1 MEKGRT
7 TISRANRLILP
18 VSSVPIHLNIFK
30 TSRAYKLRI
39 ENRTSQLETPAN
51 AARYVGLPFYR
62 LSPPKFQDVHRIG
75 TKPLRPPQLRR
86 EKKHHLGYIHPH
98 HQPTSPIKTN
108 HTTQPT
114 AMATTASKPT
124 KLPVTVDK
132 PTPYT
137 FDLGLLLA
145 NDPNP
150 VAIPP
155 STNRAALETHL
166 ASVARDGAQ
175 VLINQLL
182 TTCAINSTPAGVLL
196 TLPPPQTALPR
207 EKPVPAP
214 KAETKWSAFAK
225 RRGIKPK
232 TREQRRN
239 QQYNE
244 STGEFERRWGYK
256 GANKAGQDD
265 AIIEVSAAQEAQRKE
280 GTSVRGD
287 KRREIREKVKRNERR
302 MRKNQRNAEGRK

>member
-1 MEKGRT
+1 
-7 TISRANRLILP
+7 
-18 VSSVPIHLNIFK
+18 
-30 TSRAYKLRI
+30 
-39 ENRTSQLETPAN
+39 
-51 AARYVGLPFYR
+51 
-62 LSPPKFQDVHRIG
+62 
-75 TKPLRPPQLRR
+75 
-86 EKKHHLGYIHPH
+86 
-98 HQPTSPIKTN
+98 
-108 HTTQPT
+108 
-114 AMATTASKPT
+114 MATTTSKPA

-155 STNRAALETHL
+155 SAITTDRAALETHL

-182 TTCAINSTPAGVLL
+182 TTCAISSTPAGVLL

-207 EKPVPAP
+207 EKPVPQP

-244 STGEFERRWGYK
+244 DTGEFERKWGYK

-265 AIIEVSAAQEAQRKE
+265 AIIEVSAEKEARRKE

>member
-1 MEKGRT
+1 MSTAAQK
-7 TISRANRLILP
+7 P
-18 VSSVPIHLNIFK
+18 V
-30 TSRAYKLRI
+30 
-39 ENRTSQLETPAN
+39 
-51 AARYVGLPFYR
+51 
-62 LSPPKFQDVHRIG
+62 
-75 TKPLRPPQLRR
+75 
-86 EKKHHLGYIHPH
+86 
-98 HQPTSPIKTN
+98 
-108 HTTQPT
+108 
-114 AMATTASKPT
+114 

-150 VAIPP
+150 VAVPRGSSTSDP
-155 STNRAALETHL
+155 SVLEAHL

-182 TTCAINSTPAGVLL
+182 TTCAITSSQAGVLL
-196 TLPPPQTALPR
+196 TLPPAQTPLPR

-244 STGEFERRWGYK
+244 ATGEFERKWGYK

-265 AIIEVSAAQEAQRKE
+265 AIIEVSAAKEAERKE

-287 KRREIREKVKRNERR
+287 KRREIREKVKRNDRR
-302 MRKNQRNAEGRK
+302 MRRNQRNAEGRK

>member
-1 MEKGRT
+1 
-7 TISRANRLILP
+7 
-18 VSSVPIHLNIFK
+18 
-30 TSRAYKLRI
+30 
-39 ENRTSQLETPAN
+39 
-51 AARYVGLPFYR
+51 
-62 LSPPKFQDVHRIG
+62 
-75 TKPLRPPQLRR
+75 
-86 EKKHHLGYIHPH
+86 
-98 HQPTSPIKTN
+98 
-108 HTTQPT
+108 
-114 AMATTASKPT
+114 MATTAQKPA

-132 PTPYT
+132 PTPYN

-150 VAIPP
+150 VAIP
-155 STNRAALETHL
+155 TTTANLESHL
-166 ASVARDGAQ
+166 AQVGRDGAQ

-182 TTCAINSTPAGVLL
+182 TTCAITSTPAGVLL
-196 TLPPPQTALPR
+196 SLPPTTTPLPR

-214 KAETKWSAFAK
+214 KPETKWSAFAK

-239 QQYNE
+239 QQYNDK
-244 STGEFERRWGYK
+244 TGEFERKWGYK

-265 AIIEVSAAQEAQRKE
+265 AIIEVKAKDEAERMEK

-302 MRKNQRNAEGRK
+302 ERKNQRHAEGRK

>member
-1 MEKGRT
+1 MSTDAQK
-7 TISRANRLILP
+7 
-18 VSSVPIHLNIFK
+18 
-30 TSRAYKLRI
+30 
-39 ENRTSQLETPAN
+39 
-51 AARYVGLPFYR
+51 
-62 LSPPKFQDVHRIG
+62 PP
-75 TKPLRPPQLRR
+75 
-86 EKKHHLGYIHPH
+86 
-98 HQPTSPIKTN
+98 
-108 HTTQPT
+108 
-114 AMATTASKPT
+114 

-150 VAIPP
+150 VAAPRTSDP
-155 STNRAALETHL
+155 AVLEAHL

-182 TTCAINSTPAGVLL
+182 TTCAISSTPQGVLL
-196 TLPPPQTALPR
+196 SLPPPQTPLPR
-207 EKPVPAP
+207 EKPVPTP
-214 KAETKWSAFAK
+214 KPETKWAAFAK

-239 QQYNE
+239 LQYNE
-244 STGEFERRWGYK
+244 ATGEWERRWGYK

-265 AIIEVSAAQEAQRKE
+265 PIIELDPKKEAARPE

-287 KRREIREKVKRNERR
+287 KRREIRERIKRNERR
-302 MRKNQRNAEGRK
+302 MRRNLRRAAEGK

>member
-1 MEKGRT
+1 MST
-7 TISRANRLILP
+7 T
-18 VSSVPIHLNIFK
+18 
-30 TSRAYKLRI
+30 
-39 ENRTSQLETPAN
+39 
-51 AARYVGLPFYR
+51 
-62 LSPPKFQDVHRIG
+62 
-75 TKPLRPPQLRR
+75 
-86 EKKHHLGYIHPH
+86 
-98 HQPTSPIKTN
+98 
-108 HTTQPT
+108 TTQ
-114 AMATTASKPT
+114 KPP

-150 VAIPP
+150 VALPKSSDP
-155 STNRAALETHL
+155 SALESHL

-182 TTCAINSTPAGVLL
+182 TTLPISSTPQGVLL
-196 TLPPPQTALPR
+196 TLPPVQTPLPR
-207 EKPVPAP
+207 EKPVPTP
-214 KAETKWSAFAK
+214 KPETKWSAFAK

-239 QQYNE
+239 LQYNE
-244 STGEFERRWGYK
+244 ATGEWERKWGYK

-265 AIIEVSAAQEAQRKE
+265 AIIEVSAKKEAERKE

-287 KRREIREKVKRNERR
+287 KRREIRERVKRNERR
-302 MRKNQRNAEGRK
+302 MRRNLRNAEGRK

>member
-1 MEKGRT
+1 
-7 TISRANRLILP
+7 
-18 VSSVPIHLNIFK
+18 
-30 TSRAYKLRI
+30 
-39 ENRTSQLETPAN
+39 
-51 AARYVGLPFYR
+51 
-62 LSPPKFQDVHRIG
+62 
-75 TKPLRPPQLRR
+75 
-86 EKKHHLGYIHPH
+86 
-98 HQPTSPIKTN
+98 
-108 HTTQPT
+108 
-114 AMATTASKPT
+114 MATTAQKPA

-132 PTPYT
+132 PTPYN

-150 VAIPP
+150 VAIP
-155 STNRAALETHL
+155 TTTANLESHL
-166 ASVARDGAQ
+166 AQVGRDGAQ

-182 TTCAINSTPAGVLL
+182 TTCAITSTPAGVLL
-196 TLPPPQTALPR
+196 SLPPTTTPLPR

-214 KAETKWSAFAK
+214 KPETKWSAFAK

-239 QQYNE
+239 QQYNDK
-244 STGEFERRWGYK
+244 TGEFERKWGYK

-265 AIIEVSAAQEAQRKE
+265 AIIEVKAKDEAERMEK

-302 MRKNQRNAEGRK
+302 ERKNQRKAEGRK